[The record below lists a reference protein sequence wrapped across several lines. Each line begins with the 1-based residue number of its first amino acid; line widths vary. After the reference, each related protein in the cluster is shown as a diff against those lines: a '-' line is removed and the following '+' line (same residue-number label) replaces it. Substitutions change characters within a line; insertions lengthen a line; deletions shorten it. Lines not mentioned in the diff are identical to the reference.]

1 MGNGTAPPW
10 TPATGE
16 LVAERFD
23 LEREIAR
30 GGMGSI
36 WRAHHVRLDTPV
48 AVKFIDAKFAD
59 SEFLRERFQREARA
73 AARLRSRHVVQ
84 ILDYGVW
91 QKIPY
96 IAMELLEGETLADRL
111 ERQGRL
117 EPTETLSL
125 VKGVVRALSKAAELS
140 IVHRDLKPE
149 NLFIVSERGHDY
161 AKVLDFGVAKL
172 RDPNLLDSN
181 GHTKTGVVVG
191 TPYYMSPE
199 QSDGTRTVDPR
210 SDLWSLAV
218 IVFECLTGELPFYS
232 EAFGNLVLKINS
244 GPIPVPSDRRRDLPR
259 AFDGWWSRAAS
270 RDPDERFQTADDF
283 FAALYDALIDPRQS
297 LSSYPFLLDPSPG
310 HEPGASFT
318 PRSVRFDSALPPSRP
333 AANDRRSEPPADDPL
348 TWSGPHSS
356 ARPEGS
362 LPPPDLGPESTPAPR
377 RSHRGTFS
385 GHAASHPPME
395 ARSQRRRFAAL
406 ALGSVVVAA
415 GIGWMMAGGPVL
427 SQPAQ
432 AGALRPPEDLQPTA
446 AVVEAEPPTDDVP
459 SGVAEPDQE
468 EDDEVKA
475 TEKPA
480 PTPRAPTPTRPRPA
494 PAAPAD
500 GVGSDRFPAGI

>member
-1 MGNGTAPPW
+1 M
-10 TPATGE
+10 
-16 LVAERFD
+16 AERFD

-48 AVKFIDAKFAD
+48 AVKFIDAKFVESD
-59 SEFLRERFQREARA
+59 FLRDRFQREARA

-91 QKIPY
+91 HKIPY

-125 VKGVVRALSKAAELS
+125 VKGVVRALSKAGELS

-149 NLFIVSERGHDY
+149 NLFIVNERGHDY

-181 GHTKTGVVVG
+181 GNTKTGVVVG

-199 QSDGTRTVDPR
+199 QSDGTRTVDHR

-244 GPIPVPSDRRRDLPR
+244 GPIPVPSERRSDLPR
-259 AFDGWWSRAAS
+259 SFDTWWARAAS
-270 RDPDERFQTADDF
+270 RDPGERYQTADEL
-283 FAALYDALIDPRQS
+283 FASLYDALVDPRDS
-297 LSSYPFLLDPSPG
+297 LSGYPFLLDPVVEHGADRLS
-310 HEPGASFT
+310 EPGG
-318 PRSVRFDSALPPSRP
+318 
-333 AANDRRSEPPADDPL
+333 L

-356 ARPEGS
+356 ARPGSS
-362 LPPPDLGPESTPAPR
+362 LPPEDLGPASTPSPPVF
-377 RSHRGTFS
+377 HRGTFA
-385 GHAASHPPME
+385 GQASSQPPIP
-395 ARSQRRRFAAL
+395 SSSPRRRAAMFVL
-406 ALGSVVVAA
+406 AGLCLAA
-415 GIGWMMAGGPVL
+415 AGGIGWAVAQPDEAVGP
-427 SQPAQ
+427 AR
-432 AGALRPPEDLQPTA
+432 AGALRAPEELRETA
-446 AVVEAEPPTDDVP
+446 LLEEASAEPSADDDP
-459 SGVAEPDQE
+459 STPAAEGS
-468 EDDEVKA
+468 DEA
-475 TEKPA
+475 AMSPA
-480 PTPRAPTPTRPRPA
+480 PSTTSKPRTTGGRPSPPAPPRPA
-494 PAAPAD
+494 PDVHVPD
-500 GVGSDRFPAGI
+500 EDTSNDRFPTGI